1 MTRAHTLDRKKPF
14 GEVYGAD
21 VAHRYEQDG
30 KLFDDAGNEMDAE
43 DQPAPEAVV
52 EAKTA
57 AKYGRKAKHDDS
69 DDQVG
74 AQMAG

>member
-1 MTRAHTLDRKKPF
+1 MSKKNILDRKKPF
-14 GEVYGAD
+14 GEVYGAG

-30 KLFDDAGNEMDAE
+30 KLFDDDGNEIGSE
-43 DQPAPEAVV
+43 EPADKPTV

-74 AQMAG
+74 AQMAD

>member
-43 DQPAPEAVV
+43 DEPEVKAPAK
-52 EAKTA
+52 AKH
-57 AKYGRKAKHDDS
+57 KAKHDDS